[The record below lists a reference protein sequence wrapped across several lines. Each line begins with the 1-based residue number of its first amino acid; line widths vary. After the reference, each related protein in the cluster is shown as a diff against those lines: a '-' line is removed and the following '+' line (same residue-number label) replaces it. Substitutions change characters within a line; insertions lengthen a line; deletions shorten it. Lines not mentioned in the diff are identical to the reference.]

1 MSETTAMTNRE
12 QFTGASTLYPGTVQA
27 SVASQPQLDHDMR
40 MGYATEGMTAAYRPM
55 DSPPPFQSISAGA
68 TKHVMNSV
76 ASEQK
81 RKRGRPRKYGVDG
94 GVASGQQPIDAAM
107 QQSQTFSPQ
116 AAPQSMLQ
124 QDSQLLPLGGSAS
137 PTSKKTRGRPPGS
150 KNKKRRAEALGST
163 GIGFVPHV
171 INVMAGE
178 DVSSKIMAFCQNV
191 PRAVCILSCSGVISD
206 ITLHQAA
213 TSGGTATYQ
222 GRFDILSLSGSFLL
236 SEISGQKSRIG
247 GLSIT
252 LSGSDG
258 RVFGGCVAGLLIAAS
273 TVQVIVG
280 SFLADGRK
288 ELKSA
293 NHMESLFPLPKAN
306 LGGASGANSSPSR
319 GTFSESSGGPAS
331 PLNLSSG
338 GFNINNNLHGISS
351 MPWK

>member
-1 MSETTAMTNRE
+1 MSETTSMTNRE
-12 QFTGASTLYPGTVQA
+12 QFTGASTLYPGPVQA
-27 SVASQPQLDHDMR
+27 SVASQPHLDHDMR
-40 MGYATEGMTAAYRPM
+40 MGYATEGMTATYRPM

-68 TKHVMNSV
+68 TKQVMNSA

-94 GVASGQQPIDAAM
+94 GVASGQQPIDVAM

-116 AAPQSMLQ
+116 AAPPSMLQ
-124 QDSQLLPLGGSAS
+124 QDSHLLPLGGSAS

-150 KNKKRRAEALGST
+150 KNKKRRAQALGST

-178 DVSSKIMAFCQNV
+178 DVSSKIMAFSQNV
-191 PRAVCILSCSGVISD
+191 PRAACILSCSGVISD
-206 ITLHQAA
+206 VTLHQAA

-273 TVQVIVG
+273 PVQMVE
-280 SFLADGRK
+280 R
-288 ELKSA
+288 
-293 NHMESLFPLPKAN
+293 N
-306 LGGASGANSSPSR
+306 
-319 GTFSESSGGPAS
+319 
-331 PLNLSSG
+331 
-338 GFNINNNLHGISS
+338 
-351 MPWK
+351 